1 MNMNKKHFLNKI
13 HIVLS
18 VAIILLWSGETGFA
32 SSKAVVK
39 NQSVHSGQSSTLNRK
54 AVGRIVSDPV
64 NKTIT
69 MSTDKNQLQ
78 LRLNYNGR
86 CMLDYV
92 QIRGSQNIVPTVTG
106 VSSGIRTIGGKW
118 FTSGEDNATPNVKVN
133 GEILTVGNIRYGGDG
148 VNVVEKW
155 IFTTHPGFIS
165 WRINRKYL
173 SNGTI
178 EDSCFPGWDFAS
190 MNTWTGALLDD
201 GGVAWCKFLETNSA
215 SLGQHAGTIS
225 LWNKDTN
232 SCLRII
238 PGKSKG
244 NHFACRFSH
253 QPDGTFTLCQS
264 VTKQDLIPKY
274 NLCRYLSN
282 KMDVWKSYNVRKG
295 DSITVTNDLVP
306 LEYDKAYDRGTFK
319 GVNGSS
325 VREIMH
331 TIARYGVIDKLHVG
345 GNGWRSGYIC
355 LHEQWWPQIAA
366 ALAEPDYT
374 NGLSAAYDFYRDKA
388 VGSDGRVK
396 SRFKDTHGDEMPGTY
411 DVNGF
416 YEAQWGILLDSQPDY
431 VMVVAEQFQNTGD
444 IGWVKGQ
451 KLTCEKVLDYLLKR
465 DTNGNGLVEM
475 MNNNHTEGK
484 SSDWIDVVWASFENA
499 LVNAEMYNALTEWAG
514 VEEILNDNAKSIRY
528 REAAAKLKISFNKP
542 IDQGGFWN
550 PDKKWY
556 VYWRDKDNSIHGNNL
571 TMPVNVSAIAYGLC
585 DDTTRINAILSQM
598 ETQMVKEN
606 LFSWPLCF
614 YSYAPDEAGRGTF
627 PDYENGDIFLS
638 WNELAVRAYSKQN
651 PAIALKYIK
660 NILNRYDTDGLAF
673 QRYLRTSQQGS
684 GDDILSGNCNAIA
697 GLYRDI
703 YGVRPMYNG
712 LYLEPHLV
720 PELNGTQLKYW
731 LRNKLFTI
739 DLSMHQ
745 YAITVNGVTVRDTVP
760 FAVDDNGKRMKLKFI
775 PGSTGSSKMSKK

>member
-1 MNMNKKHFLNKI
+1 MNYFNTSHFLNKL
-13 HIVLS
+13 HFVLS
-18 VAIILLWSGETGFA
+18 VTIILLGSGETGFA
-32 SSKAVVK
+32 NSNAVGK
-39 NQSVHSGQSSTLNRK
+39 NHSVHSEQISTLNRK
-54 AVGRIVSDPV
+54 AGGRIVSDPV

-69 MSTDKNQLQ
+69 LSTDNDLLQ
-78 LRLNYNGR
+78 FRLNYNHK
-86 CMLDYV
+86 CMLDDV
-92 QIRGSQNIVPTVTG
+92 RLRGTQSIVSKTTG
-106 VSSGIRTIGGKW
+106 VCSAIQTVGGQW
-118 FTSGEDNATPNVKVN
+118 FTTGGDITIPNVKVYGN
-133 GEILTVGNIRYGGDG
+133 IMTVSNIRYGGAG
-148 VNVVEKW
+148 VNVLEKW
-155 IFTTHPGFIS
+155 IFTTHPDFIS
-165 WRINRKYL
+165 WSISRKYL

-178 EDSCFPGWDFAS
+178 EDSCFPGWNFSS

-201 GGVAWCKFLETNSA
+201 GGVAWCKFLETSGA
-215 SLGQHAGTIS
+215 TLGQHAGTIS

-232 SCLRII
+232 ACLRII
-238 PGKSKG
+238 PGKSKD
-244 NHFACRFSH
+244 NQLACRFSH
-253 QPDGTFTLCQS
+253 QPDGTFMLCQS
-264 VTKQDLIPKY
+264 VTKQELIPKY
-274 NLCRYLSN
+274 NLSRYLSD
-282 KMDVWKSYNVRKG
+282 KMDVWQSYNVRKG
-295 DSITVTNDLVP
+295 DSITFTNDLVP

-319 GVNGSS
+319 GVSGSS
-325 VREIMH
+325 IREIMH
-331 TIARYGVIDKLHVG
+331 TIARYGVIDKQHVG

-366 ALAEPDYT
+366 ALDEPDYT
-374 NGLSAAYDFYRDKA
+374 NGLSAAYDFYRDNA

-416 YEAQWGILLDSQPDY
+416 YEAQWGFLLDSQPDY
-431 VMVVAEQFQNTGD
+431 VMVIAEQFQNTGD

-484 SSDWIDVVWASFENA
+484 SSDWIDVVWASYENA

-514 VEEILNDNAKSIRY
+514 IEQLLNDSPKAIVY
-528 REAAAKLKISFNKP
+528 RAAAAKLKISFNKP
-542 IDQGGFWN
+542 IDRGGFWN

-571 TMPVNVSAIAYGLC
+571 TMPVNVSAIAYGIC
-585 DDTTRINAILSQM
+585 DDSTRINAILTQM

-614 YSYAPDEAGRGTF
+614 YSFAPDEAGRGIF

-673 QRYLRTSQQGS
+673 QRYLRISQHGS

-703 YGVRPMYNG
+703 YGVQPLYNG

-745 YAITVNGVTVRDTVP
+745 YAITVNGITVRDTVP
-760 FAVDDNGKRMKLKFI
+760 FAVDNYGKRMKLNFI
-775 PGSTGSSKMSKK
+775 PGSMGGVKGL